1 MPFEVKLPDIGEGV
15 AEGEIVRWLVKPG
28 DAVKEDQPL
37 VEVMTDKATVEIP
50 SPRAGVIAAVAA
62 EEGQVVPV
70 GSVIVTIALAGEAAG
85 AAVAGASGG
94 AGAAGN
100 PGAARGSAPES
111 NADTTR
117 WNNEGG
123 AVPAVAAAA
132 QGGPHGSAG
141 TTAAPAGRV
150 QATPAVRQLAKQL
163 GVTLESVVGSGPG
176 GAITA
181 DDVKRAAGSGA
192 VGVGAAAT
200 PAAGASRPAATGV
213 PSAAPPPAARSSG
226 VESVEAGRVPLRGL
240 RRRIAEHMR
249 HSLDTAAHFTFVAEV
264 DMTAVVAH
272 RSGLKSQ
279 AESQG
284 IKLTYLPYV
293 VKALIEPL
301 RTFPLLNAS
310 LDDARGE
317 IVLKKDFHIGIATAT
332 EEGLTV
338 PIVHHA
344 DRLGLLALAREIQR
358 LADAARAHKLKV
370 EELHGGTFTVTST
383 GAKGGVLATPII
395 HHPQVA
401 ILGVHEVKPKPA
413 VVDGKIVARDLG
425 NLSLAL
431 DHRVVDGA
439 VGAEFLYAV
448 IERLEHPERWLTKG
462 DVA

>member
-1 MPFEVKLPDIGEGV
+1 MPYDVKLPDIGEGI

-28 DAVKEDQPL
+28 ETVREDQPL

-50 SPRAGVIAAVAA
+50 SPRAGVIAVVAA

-70 GSVIVTIALAGEAAG
+70 GSVIVTIALPGEGAGAAAG
-85 AAVAGASGG
+85 AASGK
-94 AGAAGN
+94 
-100 PGAARGSAPES
+100 APES

-123 AVPAVAAAA
+123 AIPAVAAA
-132 QGGPHGSAG
+132 GGGSTAPHGAG
-141 TTAAPAGRV
+141 GRSIAPPAGRV

-163 GVTLESVVGSGPG
+163 GVALESVAGSGPG

-181 DDVKRAAGSGA
+181 DDVKRASAG
-192 VGVGAAAT
+192 GAATAGAPT
-200 PAAGASRPAATGV
+200 AAPAAAAKPAA
-213 PSAAPPPAARSSG
+213 
-226 VESVEAGRVPLRGL
+226 VESAEAARVPLRGL

-249 HSLDTAAHFTFVAEV
+249 HSLDTAAHFTFVAEC
-264 DMTAVVAH
+264 DMTAVVEH
-272 RSGLKSQ
+272 RNRLRSHAG
-279 AESQG
+279 SQG
-284 IKLTYLPYV
+284 IKLTFLPYI

-301 RTFPLLNAS
+301 RQFPFLNAS

-317 IVLKKDFHIGIATAT
+317 IVLRKDLHIGIATAT

-338 PIVHHA
+338 PVVHHA

-358 LADAARAHKLKV
+358 LADAARAHKLRI
-370 EELHGGTFTVTST
+370 EELQGGTFTVTST
-383 GAKGGVLATPII
+383 GARGGVLATPII

-439 VGAEFLYAV
+439 TGADFLYAV
-448 IERLEHPERWLTKG
+448 VERLEHPERWLTKE
-462 DVA
+462 DVT